1 PVRLPLPGRYNV
13 ENALAAA
20 AAALALGC
28 PLEEIADVLGRAPQ
42 VPGRL
47 ETVVADPVHV
57 VIDFAHTPAALE
69 NVLSELRALAPG
81 RLIVVFGAGGDGD
94 AGKRKPMAEAVARWA
109 VLAVLTSDNPR
120 TEDPDRI
127 LDQLEAGMGALP
139 FERKR

>member
-1 PVRLPLPGRYNV
+1 V
-13 ENALAAA
+13 
-20 AAALALGC
+20 
-28 PLEEIADVLGRAPQ
+28 
-42 VPGRL
+42 
-47 ETVVADPVHV
+47 
-57 VIDFAHTPAALE
+57 HTPAALE
-69 NVLSELRALAPG
+69 LSLSELRALAPG

-139 FERKR
+139 FERERDRTRAIRRALELARPGDTVLLAGKGHETYQVVGTEKRPFDERVIVRDVLRARRES